1 MLTQLAELHE
11 QRVDQANG
19 REIKPEV
26 APHGRNPIG
35 MADH

>member
-1 MLTQLAELHE
+1 
-11 QRVDQANG
+11 VDQANG